1 MDHITKAEIMG
12 LGTRIFIVN
21 DDDTLKR
28 MPIMRYHRL
37 FKRDP
42 EERFLEYAGNRIRY
56 VLVVLE
62 LKNRK
67 PVEILKIQYSYLA
80 FDQKG
85 RLREDERERAAR
97 LSMEMIKPL
106 PPEEESN
113 HVIDAGYKF
122 AKKRFD
128 REFRWEPSA
137 ELETAIFQAIF
148 G

>member
-1 MDHITKAEIMG
+1 MG

-28 MPIMRYHRL
+28 MPIKRYHRL

-67 PVEILKIQYSYLA
+67 PEKILKIQYSYLA
-80 FDQKG
+80 FDLEG
-85 RLREDERERAAR
+85 RLREDEREKAAR
-97 LSMEMIKPL
+97 LSLNMINPM
-106 PPEEESN
+106 PSEQESN
-113 HVIDAGYKF
+113 HVIDARYKF

-128 REFRWEPSA
+128 REYRWEPSP
-137 ELETAIFQAIF
+137 EIETAIFKAIL

>member
-1 MDHITKAEIMG
+1 MG

-21 DDDTLKR
+21 EDDTLKR
-28 MPIMRYHRL
+28 MPMKRYHRL
-37 FKRDP
+37 FRRDP
-42 EERFLEYAGNRIRY
+42 KEQFLEYAGNRIRY

-62 LKNRK
+62 LENRK
-67 PVEILKIQYSYLA
+67 PVEILRVQYSYLA

-97 LSMEMIKPL
+97 LSMEMIKTS

-113 HVIDAGYKF
+113 QVIDARYKF
-122 AKKRFD
+122 AKKRFS
-128 REFRWEPSA
+128 REFRWESSP
-137 ELETAIFQAIF
+137 EIETAIFKAIF

>member
-1 MDHITKAEIMG
+1 MG
-12 LGTRIFIVN
+12 LGTRIFIVD

-28 MPIMRYHRL
+28 MPMRRYYRL

-42 EERFLEYAGNRIRY
+42 EERFLEYADNRIRY

-67 PVEILKIQYSYLA
+67 PVEILRIQYSYLS

-106 PPEEESN
+106 PSEEESN
-113 HVIDAGYKF
+113 HVIDTAYKF

-128 REFRWEPSA
+128 REFRWKPSA
-137 ELETAIFQAIF
+137 ELEAAIFKTIF

>member
-1 MDHITKAEIMG
+1 MG

-21 DDDTLKR
+21 DNETLKR
-28 MPIMRYHRL
+28 MPLKRYHRL
-37 FKRDP
+37 FRRDP
-42 EERFLEYAGNRIRY
+42 EERFAEYAGNRIRY

-67 PVEILKIQYSYLA
+67 PVEILKIQCSYLA
-80 FDQKG
+80 FDLEG

-106 PPEEESN
+106 PPEEEPN
-113 HVIDAGYKF
+113 HVIDVGYKF

>member
-1 MDHITKAEIMG
+1 MI

-21 DDDTLKR
+21 DDDTLQR
-28 MPIMRYHRL
+28 MPMKRYHRL
-37 FKRDP
+37 FKRHP

-80 FDQKG
+80 FDHKG

-97 LSMEMIKPL
+97 LSMELIKPL
-106 PPEEESN
+106 LPEEESN
-113 HVIDAGYKF
+113 HVIDAGHKF

-128 REFRWEPSA
+128 RELRWEPSA

>member
-1 MDHITKAEIMG
+1 MG

-28 MPIMRYHRL
+28 MPMKRYHRL
-37 FKRDP
+37 FRRDP

-67 PVEILKIQYSYLA
+67 PVEILRIQYSYLA

-85 RLREDERERAAR
+85 RLRDDERERAAR

-113 HVIDAGYKF
+113 HVIDASYKF

-137 ELETAIFQAIF
+137 ELEAAISQAIF

>member
-1 MDHITKAEIMG
+1 MG

-28 MPIMRYHRL
+28 MPMKRYHRL
-37 FKRDP
+37 FKRHP
-42 EERFLEYAGNRIRY
+42 EERFLEHAGNRIRY

-80 FDQKG
+80 FDHKG

-106 PPEEESN
+106 LPEEESN
-113 HVIDAGYKF
+113 HVIDAGYKI

>member
-1 MDHITKAEIMG
+1 MG

-28 MPIMRYHRL
+28 MPMKRYHRL
-37 FKRDP
+37 FKRHP
-42 EERFLEYAGNRIRY
+42 EERFLDYAGNRIRY
-56 VLVVLE
+56 VLVALE

-80 FDQKG
+80 FDQEG

-97 LSMEMIKPL
+97 LSMEMIKTS

-113 HVIDAGYKF
+113 QVIDARYKF
-122 AKKRFD
+122 AKKRFS
-128 REFRWEPSA
+128 REFRWEPSP
-137 ELETAIFQAIF
+137 EIETAIFKAIF
-148 G
+148 C

>member
-1 MDHITKAEIMG
+1 VK
-12 LGTRIFIVN
+12 
-21 DDDTLKR
+21 
-28 MPIMRYHRL
+28 
-37 FKRDP
+37 
-42 EERFLEYAGNRIRY
+42 
-56 VLVVLE
+56 
-62 LKNRK
+62 
-67 PVEILKIQYSYLA
+67 ILKIQYSYLA

-85 RLREDERERAAR
+85 RLREGERERAAR
-97 LSMEMIKPL
+97 LSMEMIKPF

-137 ELETAIFQAIF
+137 KLETAIFEAIF

>member
-1 MDHITKAEIMG
+1 MG

-21 DDDTLKR
+21 EDDKLKR
-28 MPIMRYHRL
+28 MPIKRYHRL
-37 FKRDP
+37 FRRDP
-42 EERFLEYAGNRIRY
+42 EERFLEYASNRIRY

-67 PVEILKIQYSYLA
+67 PVEILKIQYSYLS

-106 PPEEESN
+106 PPKEEFN

-122 AKKRFD
+122 AKKQFD

-137 ELETAIFQAIF
+137 ELEAAIFKAIF

>member
-1 MDHITKAEIMG
+1 MG

-28 MPIMRYHRL
+28 MPMKSNHRL
-37 FKRDP
+37 FKRHP
-42 EERFLEYAGNRIRY
+42 EEQFLEYANNRIRY

-67 PVEILKIQYSYLA
+67 PVEILRIQYSYLA

-85 RLREDERERAAR
+85 RLREDERARAAR
-97 LSMEMIKPL
+97 LSMEMIKPSL
-106 PPEEESN
+106 SEQESN
-113 HVIDAGYKF
+113 HIINAGYKF
-122 AKKRFD
+122 AKKRFY

-137 ELETAIFQAIF
+137 ELEAAIFKAIF

>member
-1 MDHITKAEIMG
+1 MG

-28 MPIMRYHRL
+28 MPMRRYHRL

-67 PVEILKIQYSYLA
+67 PVEILRIQYSYLA

-97 LSMEMIKPL
+97 LSMEMIKPS
-106 PPEEESN
+106 PPGEESN
-113 HVIDAGYKF
+113 HIINARYKF
-122 AKKRFD
+122 AKKRFR

-137 ELETAIFQAIF
+137 ELEAAIFRAIF

>member
-1 MDHITKAEIMG
+1 MG

-28 MPIMRYHRL
+28 MPMKRYHRL
-37 FKRDP
+37 FKRHP

-85 RLREDERERAAR
+85 RLREDERERATR
-97 LSMEMIKPL
+97 LSMEMVIPSMSEQEL
-106 PPEEESN
+106 N
-113 HVIDAGYKF
+113 HIIDAGYKF

>member
-1 MDHITKAEIMG
+1 MG

-28 MPIMRYHRL
+28 MPMKRYHRL
-37 FKRDP
+37 FKRHP

-67 PVEILKIQYSYLA
+67 PVEILRIQYSYLA
-80 FDQKG
+80 FDRKG

-97 LSMEMIKPL
+97 LSMEMTKPL
-106 PPEEESN
+106 LPEEESN

-122 AKKRFD
+122 AKKKFD

-137 ELETAIFQAIF
+137 ELETAIFKAIF

>member
-1 MDHITKAEIMG
+1 MG
-12 LGTRIFIVN
+12 LGTRIFIAN
-21 DDDTLKR
+21 EDNTLKR
-28 MPIMRYHRL
+28 MPMKRYHRL
-37 FKRDP
+37 FRRDP
-42 EERFLEYAGNRIRY
+42 EEQFLEYAGNRIRY

-62 LKNRK
+62 LENRK

-80 FDQKG
+80 FDKKG
-85 RLREDERERAAR
+85 RLRENERERAAR

-106 PPEEESN
+106 HPEEEPN
-113 HVIDAGYKF
+113 HIIDAGYKF

-137 ELETAIFQAIF
+137 ELEAAIFKAIF

>member
-1 MDHITKAEIMG
+1 MG

-28 MPIMRYHRL
+28 MPMRRYHRL
-37 FKRDP
+37 LKRHP

-62 LKNRK
+62 LENRK
-67 PVEILKIQYSYLA
+67 PVEILRIQYAYLA

-85 RLREDERERAAR
+85 RLREDERERAVR
-97 LSMEMIKPL
+97 LSMEMIKPSL
-106 PPEEESN
+106 PEEESN
-113 HVIDAGYKF
+113 HVIDVRYKF

-128 REFRWEPSA
+128 REFRWEPSP
-137 ELETAIFQAIF
+137 EIETAIFKAIF

>member
-1 MDHITKAEIMG
+1 MG

-28 MPIMRYHRL
+28 MPMKRYHRL
-37 FKRDP
+37 FSRHP
-42 EERFLEYAGNRIRY
+42 EERFLEYAGKRIRY

-62 LKNRK
+62 LENRK
-67 PVEILKIQYSYLA
+67 PVEILRIQYSYLA

-97 LSMEMIKPL
+97 LSMEMIKPSL
-106 PPEEESN
+106 PQQEPN
-113 HVIDAGYKF
+113 HIIDAGYKF

-137 ELETAIFQAIF
+137 ELKAAIFKAIF

>member
-1 MDHITKAEIMG
+1 MG

-21 DDDTLKR
+21 DDDTLER
-28 MPIMRYHRL
+28 MPMRRYHRL
-37 FKRDP
+37 FKRHP

-97 LSMEMIKPL
+97 LSMEMINPL
-106 PPEEESN
+106 LPEEESN
-113 HVIDAGYKF
+113 HIIDAGYKF

-137 ELETAIFQAIF
+137 ELEAAIFQAVF
-148 G
+148 RLT

>member
-1 MDHITKAEIMG
+1 MG

-21 DDDTLKR
+21 EDDTLKR
-28 MPIMRYHRL
+28 MPMKRYHRL
-37 FKRDP
+37 FRRDP
-42 EERFLEYAGNRIRY
+42 KEQFLEYAGNRIRY

-62 LKNRK
+62 LENRK
-67 PVEILKIQYSYLA
+67 PVEILRVQYSYLA

-97 LSMEMIKPL
+97 LSMEMIKTS

-113 HVIDAGYKF
+113 QVIDARYKF
-122 AKKRFD
+122 AKKRFS
-128 REFRWEPSA
+128 REFRWEPSP
-137 ELETAIFQAIF
+137 EIETAIFKAIF

>member
-1 MDHITKAEIMG
+1 MG

-28 MPIMRYHRL
+28 MPMKRYHRL
-37 FKRDP
+37 FRRDP

-62 LKNRK
+62 LKNRR
-67 PVEILKIQYSYLA
+67 PVEILKIQHSYLA
-80 FDQKG
+80 FDKKG

-106 PPEEESN
+106 HPEEEPN
-113 HVIDAGYKF
+113 HIIDAGYKF

-137 ELETAIFQAIF
+137 ELEAAIFKAIC